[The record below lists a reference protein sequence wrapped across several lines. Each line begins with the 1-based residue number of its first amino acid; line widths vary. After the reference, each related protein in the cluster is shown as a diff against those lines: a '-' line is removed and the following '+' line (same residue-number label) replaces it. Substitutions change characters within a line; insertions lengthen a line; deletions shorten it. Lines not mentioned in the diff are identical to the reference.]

1 MFELVHKKW
10 KIYRCLG
17 GSLALPAQD
26 SSGHAAAGRD
36 VQRRQPV
43 MAMQPNPVDLTVP
56 EVEFVQLRRIN
67 ETILRYTNVAVVIID
82 RMYRIVT
89 INAAARRILGIREMA
104 YDQDFLHTVRGL
116 PYQEVRSAI
125 DTAFREHS
133 TINLPDLELGEV
145 AEAGGRYINFTIM
158 TMQVEHG
165 GPELAVITALDITEQ
180 KQIKRGLE
188 AVQRD
193 QAELVSE
200 LSAANKRFGAM
211 NKELQDA
218 NEELQA
224 ANEELMLT
232 QEELQATNEEF
243 ESTNEELQA
252 TNEEL
257 ETNNEELQATNEE
270 LQTTNDELT
279 ARTAELQELM
289 KQHRLEQLQI
299 SHLLERFP
307 HYVMVVNAED
317 LTIVRVNPAYQQI
330 FGTRDVVGL
339 PINEVF
345 AGDEVGQ
352 LVNLFKSA
360 VREGQTVHTTAIEA
374 MVQPGG
380 SGVMIH
386 TVVPIPDENGGNVN
400 RLFVYSEKPE

>member
-1 MFELVHKKW
+1 TVM
-10 KIYRCLG
+10 
-17 GSLALPAQD
+17 
-26 SSGHAAAGRD
+26 D
-36 VQRRQPV
+36 VTDEVQVKQR
-43 MAMQPNPVDLTVP
+43 LT
-56 EVEFVQLRRIN
+56 
-67 ETILRYTNVAVVIID
+67 
-82 RMYRIVT
+82 
-89 INAAARRILGIREMA
+89 
-104 YDQDFLHTVRGL
+104 
-116 PYQEVRSAI
+116 
-125 DTAFREHS
+125 
-133 TINLPDLELGEV
+133 
-145 AEAGGRYINFTIM
+145 
-158 TMQVEHG
+158 
-165 GPELAVITALDITEQ
+165 
-180 KQIKRGLE
+180 
-188 AVQRD
+188 AVQREH
-193 QAELVSE
+193 AELVTE
-200 LSAANKRFGAM
+200 LSSANKRFGTM

-218 NEELQA
+218 NEE
-224 ANEELMLT
+224 
-232 QEELQATNEEF
+232 F
-243 ESTNEELQA
+243 EATNEELQA

-360 VREGQTVHTTAIEA
+360 VREGQTVHTT
-374 MVQPGG
+374 
-380 SGVMIH
+380 
-386 TVVPIPDENGGNVN
+386 
-400 RLFVYSEKPE
+400 